1 MHGCRQLEMPLGGTI
16 FEIGGQDSKFIH
28 IRDGVVVDFT
38 MNEACAAG
46 TGSFLEERPKKLRG
60 AIKNE
65 LARLALSSR
74 SPIRLGAGFAV
85 LT

>member
-1 MHGCRQLEMPLGGTI
+1 
-16 FEIGGQDSKFIH
+16 
-28 IRDGVVVDFT
+28 